1 MHFFREHGGPTEYVN
16 IESNTFKGNNT
27 KVAIQRE
34 NGNITYL
41 EHNMITGNTFLGDNS
56 VLLPAK
62 KK

>member
-34 NGNITYL
+34 NGNITYA
-41 EHNMITGNTFLGDNS
+41 EHNRIAGNTILGDNRVFIS
-56 VLLPAK
+56 ANN
-62 KK
+62 